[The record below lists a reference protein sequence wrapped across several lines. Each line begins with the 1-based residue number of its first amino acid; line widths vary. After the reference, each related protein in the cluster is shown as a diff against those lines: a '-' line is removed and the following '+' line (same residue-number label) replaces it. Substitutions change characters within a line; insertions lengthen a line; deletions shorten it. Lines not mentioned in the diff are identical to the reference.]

1 MAKFFQTELTY
12 LFKNNKFPVIMAL
25 LLQCIILSGCFDVY
39 EERINDE
46 KISNDLCEFDQ
57 GIIVA
62 IVFKSESHKR
72 LECLINGVGHDGRI
86 SNTLYTY
93 IDEMYVPGDTV
104 KCFYDESYSKKR
116 QSIQMEERET
126 RVPIM
131 E

>member
-1 MAKFFQTELTY
+1 MAKLFQSEIAFL
-12 LFKNNKFPVIMAL
+12 LRNKKSDVMMAL
-25 LLQCIILSGCFDVY
+25 LFQCIILSGCFNVR

-46 KISNDLCEFDQ
+46 NISNDLCDFDQ
-57 GIIVA
+57 GVIVA

-72 LECLINGVGHDGRI
+72 LECLINGVGHNSRI

-93 IDEMYVPGDTV
+93 IDEMYEPGDTV
-104 KCFYDESYSKKR
+104 KCSYDESHNKKR
-116 QSIQMEERET
+116 QSKQMDERET